1 LGSIVDR
8 IFGWFSGSR
17 KEAEPVAEEDHVAAM
32 AEEHDPELR
41 SEENVYGLPEKPV
54 DEEDRAPD
62 FDYDDEVYDDYG
74 QPEEFVDE
82 MERASAFRH
91 EDRFPPLQEQDE
103 SEAIDSMKPMWLREK
118 KEEES

>member
-1 LGSIVDR
+1 LGSVFDR
-8 IFGWFSGSR
+8 IFGWFGGSR
-17 KEAEPVAEEDHVAAM
+17 KEEEPVAEEDHVAAM
-32 AEEHDPELR
+32 EEEHAPEFR
-41 SEENVYGLPEKPV
+41 SEEYVYGPPEKPV

-103 SEAIDSMKPMWLREK
+103 SEAIDSMKPTWLREK